1 MMYVEREDGE
11 DVYYIY
17 TNVGNLLILVTKD
30 CKLAMQTNA
39 ALKNKKNDSDFRIKA
54 VRDKRKAACGIPPE
68 PRTVPPY
75 DLDGIAVRIPV
86 STIPDQ
92 GRIFTRLVRW

>member
-1 MMYVEREDGE
+1 MYVDREDGE

-39 ALKNKKNDSDFRIKA
+39 ALKNKKNDSEFRLKA
-54 VRDKRKAACGIPPE
+54 VRDKRKAA
-68 PRTVPPY
+68 
-75 DLDGIAVRIPV
+75 
-86 STIPDQ
+86 
-92 GRIFTRLVRW
+92 W